1 MKKEKNIMAVRKSAK
16 KKEQPLTESQD
27 KKAIKTKTSQRNVK
41 FALSSPAAGEV
52 LLAGEFNNWDNW
64 SIPLKKSNDGIWSIN
79 IRLLPGRY
87 EYNFIVD
94 GNWVQ
99 DTSSPEMVTNP
110 FGTQNSVIII
120 E

>member
-27 KKAIKTKTSQRNVK
+27 KKAIKTKTSKRNVK

-52 LLAGEFNNWDNW
+52 LISGEFNNWDTS
-64 SIPLKKSNDGIWSIN
+64 SIPLKKSNGGIWSTN

-99 DTSSPEMVTNP
+99 DTSSLEIVTNP
-110 FGTQNSVIII
+110 FGTQNSVIMV

>member
-1 MKKEKNIMAVRKSAK
+1 MAIRKSAK
-16 KKEQPLTESQD
+16 KKEQPLSEPQD
-27 KKAIKTKTSQRNVK
+27 KKVIKTKASERNVK

-52 LLAGEFNNWDNW
+52 LLAGDFNNWDTS
-64 SIPLKKSNDGIWSIN
+64 SISLKKSNGGTWSTN

-99 DTSSPEMVTNP
+99 DTSSLEIVTNP
-110 FGTQNSVIII
+110 FGTQNSVIMV

>member
-1 MKKEKNIMAVRKSAK
+1 MVVRKSVRK
-16 KKEQPLTESQD
+16 KGQASPKPQD
-27 KKAIKTKTSQRNVK
+27 KKAIKTKTSGRNVK
-41 FALSSPAAGEV
+41 FALSSPAAVEV
-52 LLAGEFNNWDNW
+52 LLAGEFNNWDTW
-64 SIPLKKSNDGIWSIN
+64 SIPLKKSNDGIWSID

>member
-1 MKKEKNIMAVRKSAK
+1 MAVRKSVK
-16 KKEQPLTESQD
+16 KKEQPLSESQD
-27 KKAIKTKTSQRNVK
+27 KKAVKSKTSGRNVK

-52 LLAGEFNNWDNW
+52 LLAGEFNNWDTC
-64 SIPLKKSNDGIWSIN
+64 STPLKKSNNGIWSTN

-99 DTSSPEMVTNP
+99 DTCSPEMVKNP
-110 FGTQNSVIII
+110 FGTQNSVIMVK
-120 E
+120 

>member
-1 MKKEKNIMAVRKSAK
+1 MVVRKSARK
-16 KKEQPLTESQD
+16 KGQASPKPQD
-27 KKAIKTKTSQRNVK
+27 KKAIKTKTSGRNVK
-41 FALSSPAAGEV
+41 FALSSPAAVEV
-52 LLAGEFNNWDNW
+52 LLAGEFNNWDTW
-64 SIPLKKSNDGIWSIN
+64 SIPLKKSNDGIWSID

-110 FGTQNSVIII
+110 FGTQNSVIMI